1 MPYLYNRLK
10 ARASYMVVCMLGLL
24 TVLTALTGCGFT
36 LKGTSKSLPFTALG
50 VQIAANSTML
60 PELSAAL
67 SAKGVLLVVVSDN
80 SAATLPRLI
89 LSDEQRDKAVLSTS
103 TVGRVREYQ
112 LNQRVTMQLSDN
124 KGNVWLDPV
133 TFTRQRDFNYSDS
146 RVLAK
151 ELEERTLYQTMQHE
165 LVLAILARLEMANEL
180 APTSSTSTP
189 Q

>member
-1 MPYLYNRLK
+1 
-10 ARASYMVVCMLGLL
+10 
-24 TVLTALTGCGFT
+24 
-36 LKGTSKSLPFTALG
+36 
-50 VQIAANSTML
+50 ML

-103 TVGRVREYQ
+103 TAGRVREYQ

-124 KGNVWLDPV
+124 KGNVWLEPV
-133 TFTRQRDFNYSDS
+133 TFTRQRDFSYSDS

-165 LVLAILARLEMANEL
+165 LVLAILARLDMANDRT
-180 APTSSTSTP
+180 PTSLATVP